1 MEARRS
7 VSTRNPQPELP
18 FRARKILYAV
28 ITEYIATGEPVGSRR
43 LAKRYGINLSPA
55 TIRNVL
61 ADLTDA
67 GYLAQPH
74 TSAGR
79 VPTER
84 GFRVFVD
91 ALIQMREVT
100 AEDREAVLERMRDL
114 RPGVDDLVREAGRL
128 LATLAGAA
136 ALVTRPRAE
145 AEPLSQIRFMPLR
158 PGELLAVI
166 ITKGGAIQNRVIAAA
181 TVDMSE
187 LERLNNYLAEKVP
200 GRTLSEVRTALA
212 AEMDDQSGNVRILR
226 DHAKAMVDAAA
237 AGSDASVDMVIEGH
251 TVLFDR
257 PEFSD
262 AEKIR
267 RYLRTFEEKRRLLG
281 LLDQTLA
288 AGGVQVLIGSETELD
303 DVPDVSLIS
312 ATYKRGGVTA
322 GTVGIIGPTR
332 MDYGKL
338 VPLVGFTA
346 QVMSDVLDG
355 VEPDEDEDD
364 VDDSPAGQRRF

>member
-1 MEARRS
+1 
-7 VSTRNPQPELP
+7 VSLRVAQPELP

-43 LAKRYGINLSPA
+43 IAKRYGIALSPA
-55 TIRNVL
+55 SIRNVL

-67 GYLAQPH
+67 GFLAQPH

-79 VPTER
+79 IPTDR

-100 AEDREAVLERMRDL
+100 AQDRDAVLERMREL

-128 LATLAGAA
+128 LASLAGAA
-136 ALVTRPRAE
+136 ALITRPRTE
-145 AEPLSQIRFMPLR
+145 AEPLSQIRFMPIR
-158 PGELLAVI
+158 AGELLAVI
-166 ITKGGAIQNRVIAAA
+166 ITKAGAIQNRVVHSSIDA
-181 TVDMSE
+181 SE

-200 GRTLSEVRTALA
+200 GRTLSEVRAALA
-212 AEMDDQSGNVRILR
+212 ADVEEQRGQVRVLLER
-226 DHAKAMVDAAA
+226 AKSMVDEVT
-237 AGSDASVDMVIEGH
+237 AGSSAVADMVIEGH
-251 TVLFDR
+251 TRLFDR

-262 AEKIR
+262 AENIR
-267 RYLRTFEEKRRLLG
+267 RYLRTFDEKQRLLG

-288 AGGVQVLIGSETELD
+288 AGGVQVLIGAEAELEE
-303 DVPDVSLIS
+303 VPDVSLIS
-312 ATYKRGGVTA
+312 ASYKRGGVNA

-346 QVMSDVLDG
+346 QVMSDLLDG
-355 VEPDEDEDD
+355 LDPEDEAIDHAA
-364 VDDSPAGQRRF
+364 PGLRRF

>member
-1 MEARRS
+1 MSSPRA
-7 VSTRNPQPELP
+7 PQPELP

-43 LAKRYGINLSPA
+43 LAKRYGLNLSPA
-55 TIRNVL
+55 TIRNVT

-100 AEDREAVLERMRDL
+100 AEDRDVVLERMRDL

-128 LATLAGAA
+128 LATISGAA
-136 ALVTRPRAE
+136 AVITRPRADS
-145 AEPLSQIRFMPLR
+145 EPLSQIRFMYLR
-158 PGELLAVI
+158 PGELLALV
-166 ITKGGAIQNRVIAAA
+166 ITKGGAIQNRVIAVPG
-181 TVDMSE
+181 VDASE
-187 LERLNNYLAEKVP
+187 LESINNYLDEKVA
-200 GRTLSEVRTALA
+200 GRTLAEIRAALV
-212 AEMDDQSGNVRILR
+212 AEMDDERGNVRLLR
-226 DHAKAMVDAAA
+226 DHAKAMVEATA
-237 AGSDASVDMVIEGH
+237 AGSDAPGEVVIEGH
-251 TVLFDR
+251 TLLFDR

-267 RYLRTFEEKRRLLG
+267 RYLRTFEEKERLLG

-288 AGGVQVLIGSETELD
+288 AGGVQVLIGSETELA
-303 DVPDVSLIS
+303 DVPDISLIS
-312 ATYKRGGVTA
+312 ANYKRGGISA

-332 MDYGKL
+332 MDYGKI

-355 VEPDEDEDD
+355 LGPEDD
-364 VDDSPAGQRRF
+364 DDDGE

>member
-1 MEARRS
+1 M
-7 VSTRNPQPELP
+7 PELP

-28 ITEYIATGEPVGSRR
+28 ITEYVASGEPVGSRT

-67 GYLAQPH
+67 GYLTQPH

-79 VPTER
+79 TPTER

-100 AEDREAVLERMRDL
+100 ADDREAVLERMREL

-128 LATLAGAA
+128 LATIAGAA
-136 ALVTRPRAE
+136 AVVTRPRVDT
-145 AEPLSQIRFMPLR
+145 EPLSLIRFMVLR
-158 PGELLAVI
+158 KGELLALV
-166 ITKGGAIQNRVIAAA
+166 ITKAGAIQNRVITGPDIDA
-181 TVDMSE
+181 SE

-200 GRTLSEVRTALA
+200 GRTLSEVRGSLA
-212 AEMDDQSGNVRILR
+212 AEVDDARELR
-226 DHAKAMVDAAA
+226 TRAQTMIAAA
-237 AGSDASVDMVIEGH
+237 TAGSDAPGEVVIEGH

-262 AEKIR
+262 PEKIR
-267 RYLRTFEEKRRLLG
+267 RYLRTFDEKERLVG

-288 AGGVQVLIGSETELD
+288 AGGVQVLIGSETELED
-303 DVPDVSLIS
+303 LPDISLIS
-312 ATYKRGGVTA
+312 ANYRRGGVNA
-322 GTVGIIGPTR
+322 GTLGIIGPTR

-355 VEPDEDEDD
+355 LEPDDD
-364 VDDSPAGQRRF
+364 DDDA